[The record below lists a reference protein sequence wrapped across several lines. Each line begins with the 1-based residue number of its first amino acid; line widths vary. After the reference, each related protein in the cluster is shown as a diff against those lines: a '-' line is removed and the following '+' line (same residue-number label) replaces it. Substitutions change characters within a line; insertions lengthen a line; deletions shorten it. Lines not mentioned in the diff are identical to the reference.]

1 MMSVMEARGD
11 LAVICGATGGLGP
24 AVVEAFLERGDPV
37 IAVARSQE
45 KLAALQER
53 HESCGIEAVD
63 LTSAEAVEAL
73 WARIDGLSQVPRWL
87 VNLTGGF
94 VAGRVVDTNPEDF
107 DRTWDLNLGSAW
119 WSCRA
124 GARRMAKPPGGAIV
138 NVSSRA
144 ALVDSPGS
152 AVYSV
157 AKAAVVKLT
166 TILAAEVKGTG
177 LRVNAVLP
185 SIIDTPANHASMPAA
200 SMKSAVAPEAIAA
213 VIAFLCSDAAAA
225 VTGAVVPVYGA

>member
-1 MMSVMEARGD
+1 VDQPNGD
-11 LAVICGATGGLGP
+11 IAVICGATGGLGP
-24 AVVEAFLERGDPV
+24 AVVDAFLERGDRV
-37 IAVARSQE
+37 IAAARSPE
-45 KLAALQER
+45 KLKALRER
-53 HESCGIEAVD
+53 HESVVVEAVD
-63 LTSAEAVEAL
+63 LTNPGDVEAL
-73 WARIDGLSQVPRWL
+73 WVRIDGRGQVPHWL

-94 VAGRVVDTNPEDF
+94 AAGRVVDTNPEDF

-124 GARRMAKPPGGAIV
+124 GAQRMAQPPGGAIV

-166 TILAAEVKGTG
+166 TVLAAEVKGTG

-185 SIIDTPANHASMPAA
+185 SVIDTPANHAAMSAESMRATVP
-200 SMKSAVAPEAIAA
+200 PEAIAA